1 MLDKLAQGWIII
13 TLDYLGRS
21 RGTAV
26 APGDPETLVPGGG
39 THVR

>member
-13 TLDYLGRS
+13 TEDYLRRS

-26 APGDPETLVPGGG
+26 APGDPETLG
-39 THVR
+39 TGDGTRVS